1 MRRLILV
8 LALALGSSAWG
19 AEDAFAKIRDR
30 AKQLTGLGPF
40 LDRYIGHCDDPFS
53 KVECLRNAANAR
65 HETEGKLQYLIL
77 DDRAAEMIHPAA
89 FDPKE
94 NQYRLDMTPYFEADG
109 RSLTEG
115 TPKSQDEQ
123 GRPRVALL
131 PIWAK
136 LPEGATPMDLER
148 LFRTGN
154 VRVQIIFKPLGIW
167 KMPRR
172 DKIGTIE
179 GVKARFVAIRLS
191 DARTGDEIAMR
202 IRE

>member
-1 MRRLILV
+1 MRPLLV
-8 LALALGSSAWG
+8 TVLLAHAGVAVG
-19 AEDAFAKIRDR
+19 AEDAFAKLRDR

-53 KVECLRNAANAR
+53 KAECLRNAARAR
-65 HETEGKLQYLIL
+65 QEAEGKLQYLIL
-77 DDRAAEMIHPAA
+77 DDRASEMVHPAA

-115 TPKSQDEQ
+115 SPKSQDEE

-136 LPEGATPMDLER
+136 LQDATPMDVER

-154 VRVQIIFKPLGIW
+154 VRVQIVFKPLGVW
-167 KMPRR
+167 TMRR
-172 DKIGTIE
+172 RNKKGTIE
-179 GVKARFVAIRLS
+179 GVKAKFVAIRLS
-191 DARTGDEIAMR
+191 DARTGEEIAVR
-202 IRE
+202 VRE